1 MTEFTVFFAPQGE
14 RHMAEGH
21 SEIAAIAERH
31 GLEQV
36 SALSASGGAIAVTDL
51 GFQDA
56 DAYHPYRLDAP
67 DAAGAETFLARELPY
82 HEGLVILRHPDRYA
96 PRKDIF
102 LTGDAGLAEELSQTG
117 FPALV
122 ALPGQTGQI
131 GRALIGAGAA
141 QSAED
146 PDADMFMQTGEISS
160 TMRPVPRDL
169 SRPGAAPFP
178 VVLGR
183 TALVAGRD
191 AEGKALSDV
200 DLMDRVTALMGGDAY
215 ELQREGDAI
224 TGGVYETEDFAIEF
238 SVMPPPFADIGHD
251 GPVVY
256 FEQTFDTVP
265 TGPEFT
271 VEESVD
277 QGLRRVA
284 EAIGLCLAVEI
295 PYAATEGWLVGYR
308 RKADGGLDAVRAWLD
323 EQAAEGDGEED
334 ED

>member
-14 RHMAEGH
+14 RHMVEGH

-31 GLEQV
+31 GLEQA
-36 SALSASGGAIAVTDL
+36 SAFSASGGAFAVTDL

-56 DAYHPYRLDAP
+56 DAYHPYRLDTP
-67 DAAGAETFLARELPY
+67 DAAGAETFLARELPN
-82 HEGLVILRHPDRYA
+82 HDGIVILRHPDRYE

-102 LTGDAGLAEELSQTG
+102 LTVDPGLAADLSEAG

-122 ALPGQTGQI
+122 AGPGQAGLI
-131 GRALIGAGAA
+131 RRALSGAGAA
-141 QSAED
+141 QATEDLDAEMLM
-146 PDADMFMQTGEISS
+146 DAGEISS
-160 TMRPVPRDL
+160 TMRPVPHDL

-183 TALVAGRD
+183 SALVGGWHAAGR
-191 AEGKALSDV
+191 ALSEIE
-200 DLMDRVTALMGGDAY
+200 LMDRVTALMGGDAY
-215 ELQREGDAI
+215 ELQREDDAI
-224 TGGVYETEDFAIEF
+224 IGGVYETEDFAIEF
-238 SVMPPPFADIGHD
+238 SVMPRPFADIGYD

-295 PYAATEGWLVGYR
+295 PYADTEGWLVGYR
-308 RKADGGLDAVRAWLD
+308 RRADGDLEAVRAWLD
-323 EQAAEGDGEED
+323 EEAAEGDGEVVED
-334 ED
+334 